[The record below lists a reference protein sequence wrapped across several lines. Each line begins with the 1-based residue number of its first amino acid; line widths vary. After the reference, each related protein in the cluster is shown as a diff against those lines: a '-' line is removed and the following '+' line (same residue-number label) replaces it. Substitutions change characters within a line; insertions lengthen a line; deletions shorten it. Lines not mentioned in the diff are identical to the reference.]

1 MIEQQARILSV
12 EHGLA
17 QVSVGPQSGC
27 SACDAGQG
35 CGAGLFGRLLRRKP
49 ISVVLPN
56 PGGFRAGQSV
66 VLAVS
71 ELFYLRLV
79 ARLYA
84 LPLASGDKRQMR
96 TARLRLGELEV
107 GARTKGLGPSAG
119 AQRHALLCAA
129 QQQAW
134 QQLICHER
142 RHSVNKHQ
150 ELSTIAGELERT
162 DPIDCAIATA
172 PCRVE
177 AAAPKGAT
185 RLWKNAAAV
194 AGDLEPGP
202 ISGEALVAYSL
213 RGRVL
218 RLASEPKELP
228 GVAGGHGLGLLSY
241 VLCPAWT
248 RLAADQNRQDITLLT
263 YLLTCYLTHV
273 AHHYHIHTVP

>member
-84 LPLASGDKRQMR
+84 LPLASGLVAAWLCHQIGKISGSGRGVTDLLALAGLAGGIWLVMALGRKSKDMVGVESMIQLRQ
-96 TARLRLGELEV
+96 
-107 GARTKGLGPSAG
+107 
-119 AQRHALLCAA
+119 
-129 QQQAW
+129 
-134 QQLICHER
+134 
-142 RHSVNKHQ
+142 
-150 ELSTIAGELERT
+150 
-162 DPIDCAIATA
+162 
-172 PCRVE
+172 
-177 AAAPKGAT
+177 
-185 RLWKNAAAV
+185 AV
-194 AGDLEPGP
+194 AP
-202 ISGEALVAYSL
+202 A
-213 RGRVL
+213 RC
-218 RLASEPKELP
+218 ASAENL
-228 GVAGGHGLGLLSY
+228 
-241 VLCPAWT
+241 T
-248 RLAADQNRQDITLLT
+248 RDKGI
-263 YLLTCYLTHV
+263 
-273 AHHYHIHTVP
+273 